1 MGPETKNKH
10 KTQMGKTK
18 NMFFSP
24 VALFGSRNSSQHWL
38 SVRSTELRHPHRRR
52 LRAST
57 RCRVPREFAAAHPSA
72 SMLRHPAGNSRETS
86 QRHHQHQPADFPEMD
101 CRLVGVGGAVGLC
114 PCYSQRRAVRH
125 QGLVHQHSHRQGGLR
140 VHQGQ
145 RRRLRLFKTS

>member
-1 MGPETKNKH
+1 MGPETKKH

-18 NMFFSP
+18 KHVFSP

-101 CRLVGVGGAVGLC
+101 CRLVGVGGVVGLF
-114 PCYSQRRAVRH
+114 PCYSQRRTVLHREVVR
-125 QGLVHQHSHRQGGLR
+125 QHSHRQDGR
-140 VHQGQ
+140 HVQQ
-145 RRRLRLFKTS
+145 EQWRRLRRQMTS